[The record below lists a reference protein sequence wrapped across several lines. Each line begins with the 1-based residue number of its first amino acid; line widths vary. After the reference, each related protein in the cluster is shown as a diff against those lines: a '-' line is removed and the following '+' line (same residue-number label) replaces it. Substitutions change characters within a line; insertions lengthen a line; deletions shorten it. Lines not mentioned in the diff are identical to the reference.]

1 MAVSQQMKFISLL
14 LTLTFGGCAAAE
26 AEKRKIIIILGPPCA
41 GCGSQSP
48 SIAKAWGVPHL
59 DTGNMLREAALS
71 GTPAGLIAAKMMK
84 EGVLVTDSIVN
95 QVVADRMEMPDCAK
109 GFLLDGYPRNA
120 AQAKILDDNL
130 AKTGE
135 KVSDVLVLNVPMK
148 GLQQCVMHRWTSDS
162 GFEWTNDYV
171 AFRVPKSLTA
181 GATAQCDAND
191 LAHCNMWDDWTKEPL
206 FRRADDNLVTL
217 DQRVKIYHST
227 TDPVIEQY
235 RAQNA
240 VRDINAHQAFATV
253 RADIQ
258 EALVHSEPSSLAL
271 AAEPTR
277 YAAVPSPVAAA
288 ALAASA
294 AFAVFVAVFSRPRNN
309 DLSLTELLVE

>member
-1 MAVSQQMKFISLL
+1 MAVSEQMKFISLL

-162 GFEWTNDYV
+162 GFEWTNDYI

-191 LAHCNMWDDWTKEPL
+191 LGHCNMWDDWTKEPL

-227 TDPVIEQY
+227 TDPVIAQY

-240 VRDINAHQAFATV
+240 VRDINAHQTFATV

-258 EALVHSEPSSLAL
+258 EALVHSQATSLA
-271 AAEPTR
+271 AVSTR
-277 YAAVPSPVAAA
+277 YAAVTSPMQAV

-294 AFAVFVAVFSRPRNN
+294 AFAVVVAVLSRPRHI
-309 DLSLTELLVE
+309 DMAEPLLVE

>member
-1 MAVSQQMKFISLL
+1 MAVSEQAKFIALL
-14 LTLTFGGCAAAE
+14 LTLTLGGCVASE

-48 SIAKAWGVPHL
+48 SIAKAWGIPHL
-59 DTGNMLREAALS
+59 DTGNMLREAGLS

-95 QVVADRMEMPDCAK
+95 QVVNDRMKLPDCAK

-130 AKTGE
+130 AATGE
-135 KVSDVLVLNVPMK
+135 VVSDVLVLDVPMK
-148 GLQQCVMHRWTSDS
+148 GLQQCVMHRWTSNS
-162 GFEWTNDYV
+162 GFEWTNDYIG
-171 AFRVPKSLTA
+171 FRVPKSLTA
-181 GATAQCDAND
+181 GATAQCDPND

-206 FRRADDNLVTL
+206 LRRADDNLVTL
-217 DQRVKIYHST
+217 DQRVKIYHDT
-227 TDPVIEQY
+227 TDPVIAQY
-235 RAQNA
+235 RTQGA
-240 VRDINAHQAFATV
+240 VRDVNAYQAFPTV

-258 EALVHSEPSSLAL
+258 EALVHGGQQTSL
-271 AAEPTR
+271 AAESTR
-277 YAAVPSPVAAA
+277 YAAVPSPMTAV

-294 AFAVFVAVFSRPRNN
+294 AFAVVVAVLSRPRNN
-309 DLSLTELLVE
+309 DVAAYDMLVE